1 MKNENPV
8 KDFMGYSNILH
19 TFVMRKL
26 AEYYKDGKEFAKS
39 WKDIKKELIKKSKE
53 YKDEFDQ

>member
-1 MKNENPV
+1 
-8 KDFMGYSNILH
+8 MGFSNILH

-26 AEYYKDGKEFAKS
+26 AEFYKDGKEFAKS